1 MHLWF
6 ANLNAFSL
14 WNQPFVDTYV
24 KEIEQNEGQI
34 DLELFIHRQEG
45 ESINTT

>member
-6 ANLNAFSL
+6 ANAFSL

-24 KEIEQNEGQI
+24 KEIEQNERKI